1 MPPLAICEVKL
12 IGTDAGD
19 QPFWQT
25 ALVAKIGAHCLEMMR
40 IPGLCQPGQVL
51 TVEFDNRQRRYV
63 IVDVRSDNTARLEA
77 VADVAGIFPEKM
89 LNGDHSR
96 PAFWIDPHSKPS
108 SEPLEPIHVVTK
120 KTGTRRY
127 SRRKLRTPVVVR
139 EIAGRRDVCGEMTE
153 VSAGGCYVEMWSP
166 LPLASE
172 VEVRCDAPS
181 ICFRAAGRVVYSDPL
196 VGMGIGFAAP
206 CFVASDP
213 SDDLPQQDGSHAS
226 AAFSGSPAAAAR
238 LAGSLQGWF
247 AEHNYLEKVDF
258 QKMLE
263 AAER

>member
-1 MPPLAICEVKL
+1 MSPLAICEVKL
-12 IGTDAGD
+12 IGTDAGE

-25 ALVAKIGAHCLEMMR
+25 APVATVGTHFIEMVR

-51 TVEFDNRQRRYV
+51 TVEFENKQRRYI
-63 IVDVRSDNTARLEA
+63 IVDVRADNTARLEA
-77 VADVAGIFPEKM
+77 VADVTGIFPEAM
-89 LNGDHSR
+89 LNGDQSR
-96 PAFWIDPHSKPS
+96 PAFWIDPDSKPS
-108 SEPLEPIHVVTK
+108 SEPLEPIQVVTR

-153 VSAGGCYVEMWSP
+153 ISAGGCYIEMWSP
-166 LPLASE
+166 LPLGAE

-213 SDDLPQQDGSHAS
+213 SDELPQQNES
-226 AAFSGSPAAAAR
+226 AVSFSGSPAAAAR
-238 LAGSLQGWF
+238 LAGSLQAWF

-258 QKMLE
+258 QRMLE
-263 AAER
+263 AAERQ